1 VDRSVTVLVLKKTKL
16 GETDLIITGFSDEGL
31 QIRAVAK
38 GARKPGSRLG
48 AHLEL
53 YSIARILLYEGS
65 GLGIIREATTVA
77 SNEACRSDVLHSAGA
92 AVIVELI
99 EVISSEGNHEARL
112 FPLAKE
118 ALRCLGQAPDCAV
131 ALLAAAASL
140 KIVAQIGYR
149 PSLGECVLCGE
160 IIEISSNIPA
170 KLSPGIPDGNP
181 DRFSD
186 GIHGGA
192 SNKPPREA
200 DVICFSFDDGGAICD
215 NCVNMLE
222 EQSPKTVDARLAQW
236 TETLISSRFIDL
248 EHFTGED
255 YSELGNAMLKFTR
268 EWIAFHIVKR
278 LKSLDFLLN
287 FR

>member
-1 VDRSVTVLVLKKTKL
+1 MDRSVTMLVLKKTKL

-53 YSIARILLYEGS
+53 YSIARILMYEGS
-65 GLGIIREATTVA
+65 NLGIIREATTVA
-77 SNEACRSDVLHSAGA
+77 GNEACRADVLHSAGA

-112 FPLAKE
+112 FPLAQE
-118 ALRCLGQAPDCAV
+118 ALRCLGMAPDSGV
-131 ALLAAAASL
+131 ALLAAAAAL
-140 KIVAQIGYR
+140 KIAAQVGFR
-149 PSLGECVLCGE
+149 PSMGECVLCGDATD
-160 IIEISSNIPA
+160 IPGDTKASLPGKSTQNTKTIS
-170 KLSPGIPDGNP
+170 
-181 DRFSD
+181 
-186 GIHGGA
+186 
-192 SNKPPREA
+192 
-200 DVICFSFDDGGAICD
+200 FSFDDGGAICD